1 MVVRENFKSQLD
13 DLKKKL
19 LELGHMS
26 ESQAKKAM
34 NALIEQDVETSLSI
48 IDNDVKINERE
59 EAINDQAILMIAKQQ
74 PVASDLRRI
83 IVAIKISTDVERVGD
98 LAVNIAKSAI
108 RIGEKP
114 LIKPIVDI
122 PDMAE
127 LALGMVSDG
136 LKAYYEEDV
145 ELARELAERDDQVD
159 KMYGELIKELL
170 KLAADHPDKM
180 MQITQLSFI
189 CRFIERIADHAT
201 NIAESVIYLVRGRHY
216 ELND

>member
-1 MVVRENFKSQLD
+1 MGVRENFNAQLD

-34 NALIEQDVETSLSI
+34 DALLEQDVETSLSI
-48 IDNDVKINERE
+48 IENDSKINERE
-59 EAINDQAILMIAKQQ
+59 EEINDMAILMIAKQQ

-114 LIKPIVDI
+114 LVKPLVDI
-122 PDMAE
+122 PKMAE
-127 LALGMVSDG
+127 LALGMVTDG
-136 LKAYYEEDV
+136 LKAYYEENV

-159 KMYGELIKELL
+159 KMYGQLIQELL
-170 KLAADHPDKM
+170 KLAAEKPEQVP
-180 MQITQLSFI
+180 QITQLSFI

-201 NIAESVIYLVRGRHY
+201 NIAENVIYLVRGRHY

>member
-13 DLKKKL
+13 DLKNRL
-19 LELGHMS
+19 LELGHLS
-26 ESQAKKAM
+26 ESAAKQAM
-34 NALIEQDVETSLSI
+34 EALVAQDVEASLRI
-48 IDNDVKINERE
+48 IENDRKINERE
-59 EAINDQAILMIAKQQ
+59 EVINDQAILMIAKQQ

-98 LAVNIAKSAI
+98 FAVNIAKSAI

-114 LIKPIVDI
+114 LIKPLVDI
-122 PDMAE
+122 PKMAE
-127 LALGMVSDG
+127 MALEMLADG

-145 ELARELAERDDQVD
+145 ELARALAERDDQVD
-159 KMYGELIKELL
+159 QMYGRLIQELL
-170 KLAADHPDKM
+170 QLASEKPEQVP
-180 MQITQLSFI
+180 QITQLSFI

-201 NIAESVIYLVRGRHY
+201 NIAESVIYLVKGRHY